1 MSTQPFFQAL
11 QNSEMAISIG
21 QSNHL
26 YGVLAQIFHI
36 AGLIFIL
43 APLLIVNLR
52 LLGAGLTHQPVAQLV
67 KATNP
72 LIWTGFVFITL
83 SGLFMFSP
91 SAALYYPNPAF
102 WLKFQLLGLA
112 LIVQFTLYRI
122 VTRTETPNRALAILT
137 ALASLTLWFGV
148 AIAGRAI
155 GYVAA

>member
-1 MSTQPFFQAL
+1 
-11 QNSEMAISIG
+11 
-21 QSNHL
+21 
-26 YGVLAQIFHI
+26 VLAQMFHI
-36 AGLIFIL
+36 AGLILIL

-52 LLGAGLTHQPVAQLV
+52 LLGAGLTNQPVAQLV

-112 LIVQFTLYRI
+112 LILQFTLYRKI
-122 VTRTETPNRALAILT
+122 TRTETPNRVFAIVT
-137 ALASLTLWFGV
+137 AVASLTLWFGV